1 MFVRNVDTHL
11 VSFVIQAPSF
21 IYALES
27 LYSLFDSAVKRDRKL
42 GGGVMYFPLS
52 VNVCR
57 VLHVLIDFLN
67 LFSLQPP
74 NDPHGITREELVQAL
89 RAVLTGTPNF
99 AEVSESIIYL
109 CFFSNVVYFF
119 CFGAF
124 PPKQTKRR
132 ASALIF
138 VAILQFLL
146 PLLIEK
152 LDSDVQS
159 AKLDSLQTLVRNS
172 SLKMLCAS
180 S

>member
-1 MFVRNVDTHL
+1 MFVRNIDTHL
-11 VSFVIQAPSF
+11 GACITKETSF
-21 IYALES
+21 IYTLES

-109 CFFSNVVYFF
+109 CCFFF
-119 CFGAF
+119 
-124 PPKQTKRR
+124 QT
-132 ASALIF
+132 SFTFSVLE
-138 VAILQFLL
+138 LFLL
-146 PLLIEK
+146 SKLNEGPL
-152 LDSDVQS
+152 
-159 AKLDSLQTLVRNS
+159 R
-172 SLKMLCAS
+172 
-180 S
+180 

>member
-1 MFVRNVDTHL
+1 MFVRNIDTHL
-11 VSFVIQAPSF
+11 GACITKETSF
-21 IYALES
+21 IHQSYIHLTLES

-42 GGGVMYFPLS
+42 GGDVMYFPLS

-109 CFFSNVVYFF
+109 CFFFF
-119 CFGAF
+119 
-124 PPKQTKRR
+124 QT
-132 ASALIF
+132 SFTFSVLE
-138 VAILQFLL
+138 LFLL
-146 PLLIEK
+146 SKLNEGPL
-152 LDSDVQS
+152 
-159 AKLDSLQTLVRNS
+159 R
-172 SLKMLCAS
+172 
-180 S
+180 